1 MFLITSRAND
11 KQNVMELLE
20 LKDENE
26 NSEVGKERKESV
38 AIFNNQVWVLL
49 QIQEK
54 FVISKSMPWLILRTI
69 DLLTA
74 NGIHRLCSEC
84 YAYS

>member
-1 MFLITSRAND
+1 
-11 KQNVMELLE
+11 MELLE

-38 AIFNNQVWVLL
+38 AIFNNQVWVKL

-54 FVISKSMPWLILRTI
+54 FVISKSMPWFILRTI

-74 NGIHRLCSEC
+74 NGIYRHCLQF
-84 YAYS
+84 YVYS

>member
-1 MFLITSRAND
+1 M
-11 KQNVMELLE
+11 E

-49 QIQEK
+49 EIQEK

-84 YAYS
+84 YEYS

>member
-1 MFLITSRAND
+1 MYSFCSSITSRAND

-38 AIFNNQVWVLL
+38 AIFNNQVWVIL

-54 FVISKSMPWLILRTI
+54 FVISKSMPLLIL
-69 DLLTA
+69 
-74 NGIHRLCSEC
+74 
-84 YAYS
+84 

>member
-1 MFLITSRAND
+1 
-11 KQNVMELLE
+11 MELLE

-38 AIFNNQVWVLL
+38 AIFNNQVWVKL

-54 FVISKSMPWLILRTI
+54 FC
-69 DLLTA
+69 D
-74 NGIHRLCSEC
+74 
-84 YAYS
+84 